1 MIAYINGQITHQAP
15 TQVIMDVGGLGY
27 EVQISLHTYERLKDL
42 TTCKL
47 FTYLHITA
55 DAHTLYGFADISE
68 KQWFLHLLQV
78 NGIGPRMAMTILSSL
93 TPKDLQQAILGH
105 HTATLQSIK
114 GIGQKVAQR
123 IILELSGKIGK
134 LTDLGE
140 EVTSYMHNQ
149 EALRQEA
156 LVALSKL
163 GINKV
168 QAEKAI
174 LQIIKTHP
182 GELTLE
188 TVIKLALKT

>member
-15 TQVIMDVGGLGY
+15 TQVIVDVGGLGY
-27 EVQISLHTYERLKDL
+27 EVQISLHTYTHLKDL
-42 TTCKL
+42 TACKL
-47 FTYLHITA
+47 FTYSHITA

-68 KQWFLHLLQV
+68 KQWFLLLIQV
-78 NGIGPRMAMTILSSL
+78 NGVGPRIAMIILSSI
-93 TPKDLQQAILGH
+93 TPKDLQQAILGNH
-105 HTATLQSIK
+105 IATLQAVK
-114 GIGQKVAQR
+114 GISQKVAQR
-123 IILELSGKIGK
+123 IILELSSKVGK
-134 LTDLGE
+134 LADLE
-140 EVTSYMHNQ
+140 EVTSYPSQ

-163 GINKV
+163 GINKM

-188 TVIKLALKT
+188 TVIKLALKA

>member
-15 TQVIMDVGGLGY
+15 TQVIVEVGGLGY
-27 EVQISLHTYERLKDL
+27 DVQISLHTYAHLKDL
-42 TTCKL
+42 AACKL

-55 DAHTLYGFADISE
+55 DAHTLYGFADIAE

-93 TPKDLQQAILGH
+93 TPKELQQAILGH
-105 HTATLQSIK
+105 HTGTLQAIK

-123 IILELSGKIGK
+123 IILELSGKVGK
-134 LTDLGE
+134 LADLE
-140 EVTSYMHNQ
+140 EVTSYHSQ

-163 GINKV
+163 GINKI

-188 TVIKLALKT
+188 TVIKLALKA